1 MLALTFDDGP
11 DPRGTPAVLDALAH
25 AGVRATFFVLGER
38 VRSHPDLVERVLAE
52 GHDVQAHG
60 YGHPRHPDVNEQ
72 DVAADIDAAL
82 AELARHAVAPVLWR
96 APFGHLAPF
105 SRALAEQRG
114 LRLAGWTHDTHDWM
128 GLEAGEMHA
137 AVVPALHDGAIV
149 LLHDGVG
156 EGALRGH
163 CDETARVIGPLVTA
177 ARETGLEPGP
187 LDPRAPILPA
197 GNPDLARA

>member
-11 DPRGTPAVLDALAH
+11 DPRGTAAVLAALAD

-38 VRSHPDLVERVLAE
+38 VRSHPDLLERILAA

-60 YGHPRHPDVNEQ
+60 YGHPRHADVDER
-72 DVAADIDAAL
+72 DIAADIDAAL
-82 AELARHAVAPVLWR
+82 AELARHAVAPSLWR

-105 SRALAEQRG
+105 SAALAEERG

-137 AVVPALHDGAIV
+137 AVVPTLHDGAIV
-149 LLHDGVG
+149 LMHDGVG
-156 EGALRGH
+156 EGALRER
-163 CDETARVIGPLVTA
+163 CDETARLIGSLVAA
-177 ARETGLEPGP
+177 AREAGLEPGP
-187 LDPRAPILPA
+187 LDPRLPSLPA
-197 GNPDLARA
+197 GNPELARA